1 MDWRPPDGYAAIKR
15 EDAKTVPIFAMS
27 ANTFID
33 DIAKSREAGMD
44 EHFTKPLD
52 IEVIREA
59 IGRYCGRGRVFWNYI
74 TAEKRMNG
82 KND

>member
-1 MDWRPPDGYAAIKR
+1 M
-15 EDAKTVPIFAMS
+15 PIFAMS

-33 DIAKSREAGMD
+33 DIAKSKEAGMD

-59 IGRYCGRGRVFWNYI
+59 IGRYCGRGRVF
-74 TAEKRMNG
+74 
-82 KND
+82 